1 MLYSEFIA
9 SYPEFIS
16 VTKYPQSKVEAIIV
30 DAESEINEDKWGI
43 YYLRGVKALSGHL
56 LSMWYMNTLS
66 GGTGRADIVLVKDPE
81 FYAEFQG
88 RRLNQAKP
96 DSLDRT
102 EYGVEYQRLQKIVG
116 YMQPRQS
123 ISLI

>member
-1 MLYSEFIA
+1 MLYSEFID
-9 SYPEFIS
+9 SYPEFTS

-30 DAESEINEDKWGI
+30 DAESEINEDKWGV
-43 YYLRGVKALSGHL
+43 YYLRGLKALSGHL

-88 RRLNQAKP
+88 RRLNQAKS